1 MKKILPLLAVLSLA
15 TACIYPYQPDLEEAP
30 EGVLVV
36 DGNLV
41 LGEMSTV
48 YVGSMSSLW
57 PGPDDARPKIPVKR
71 VWAEDDAGGAAK
83 TMPGQIGITAEV
95 TVTYAIA

>member
-1 MKKILPLLAVLSLA
+1 MKKILPLLAVLFLA

-41 LGEMSTV
+41 LG
-48 YVGSMSSLW
+48 
-57 PGPDDARPKIPVKR
+57 
-71 VWAEDDAGGAAK
+71 
-83 TMPGQIGITAEV
+83 
-95 TVTYAIA
+95 